1 MRQGRQSSEPQS
13 TRAATENQLP
23 HLETFAKAA
32 ELSSFT
38 ATAKA
43 LDLTQAAVSQRIHAL
58 EKTLDVP
65 LFRRQGG
72 RVLLTEAGRRLYEYA
87 QRIHALHQEA
97 RQEIA
102 GQKPSISGDLALGA
116 STIPGEHLLPA
127 LLSSFHRRFPG
138 IQVKAEISDS
148 IKVINQ
154 VERGQVSLGLVGRKV
169 DNPHLEFSH
178 FATDRMVLV
187 LPPSHAWSKRKQV
200 SFRQLCKQAL
210 VLREA
215 GSGLRHCFEK
225 ELGGAGL
232 SLRDLQIALEL
243 GSNEAIKEAVLRG
256 LGVALL
262 SSYAVARELK
272 AGELVAVK
280 VTDLHCDRE
289 MFVVWDRRRVLSAPA
304 RTFRFF
310 LETHPIGDPIHK
322 RSL

>member
-1 MRQGRQSSEPQS
+1 MNIDHPE
-13 TRAATENQLP
+13 EDQLP
-23 HLETFAKAA
+23 HLGTFSKAA

-38 ATAKA
+38 AAAKTLA
-43 LDLTQAAVSQRIHAL
+43 LTQAAVSQRIQAL

-72 RVLLTEAGRRLYEYA
+72 RVLLTEAGQRLYDYA
-87 QRIHALHQEA
+87 QRILALHREA
-97 RQEIA
+97 RQEIT

-127 LLSSFHRRFPG
+127 LLSIFHQRFPG

-148 IKVINQ
+148 MKVITQ
-154 VERGQVSLGLVGRKV
+154 VERGQVSLGLVGRKT
-169 DNPHLEFSH
+169 DSPHLEFRQ

-187 LPPSHAWSKRKQV
+187 VPPKHNWSRRKQV
-200 SFRQLCKQAL
+200 SFKQLCKQPL

-225 ELGGAGL
+225 ELGRRGL
-232 SLRDLQIALEL
+232 SLRDLEIALEL

-256 LGVALL
+256 LGVAVL
-262 SSYAVARELK
+262 SSYAVEKELK
-272 AGELVAVK
+272 AGQLVALK

-304 RTFRFF
+304 RMFRFF
-310 LETHPIGDPIHK
+310 LETNPIPDPT
-322 RSL
+322 S